1 MPTPSTFFPLNRQ
14 AHRLHNV
21 DIEHVQPIFSTIDLH
36 QQSSARLADA
46 HHAPPPD
53 VDVVA
58 HLVELPHTHDICR
71 EPRNVVDIIEGLVL
85 TILAQEQNRTSALDS
100 CHGVISEAH

>member
-1 MPTPSTFFPLNRQ
+1 MYNLFLAQSIFTSSHPPGSRTLITP
-14 AHRLHNV
+14 
-21 DIEHVQPIFSTIDLH
+21 
-36 QQSSARLADA
+36 
-46 HHAPPPD
+46 PPPD